1 MTQQPWGQPAPV
13 QQFPQPDPW
22 GQQAPAQPGYA
33 QQAPA
38 QPPGDGFA
46 FNSAAPATGGGENP
60 RIAQLEGRLVLIR
73 PLSYDPMAQGFGSNP
88 PGPQIIADCLVLDGP
103 PITGALNGQTN
114 QITPFTD
121 GPRSVPF
128 YVSTL
133 YLRQKAVISQLENH
147 VPSRPMLLN
156 RIGKGVARGSNSAPF
171 LLLEAT
177 PEDNAAAAGVAA
189 MVGATSVQELW
200 DKVKAASAPAPAP
213 APVAFGGAGAP
224 QGYPQAVQNQQP
236 PAPAQPWGQQA
247 TAQQPPPAAYPQQ
260 GPPAAPWQQPAQAPW
275 PQQ

>member
-1 MTQQPWGQPAPV
+1 MTQQPWGQPAPA
-13 QQFPQPDPW
+13 QQFPQADPW
-22 GQQAPAQPGYA
+22 GQQAPAQQY

-38 QPPGDGFA
+38 QPAADGLA

-60 RIAQLEGRLVLIR
+60 RIAQLEGRLILIR

-114 QITPFTD
+114 QIIPFTD
-121 GPRSVPF
+121 GPRSAPF

-133 YLRQKAVISQLENH
+133 YLRQKVVISQLENH
-147 VPSRPMLLN
+147 VPTRPMLLN
-156 RIGKGVARGSNSAPF
+156 RVGKGVARGSNSAPY

-177 PEDNAAAAGVAA
+177 PEDNAVAAGVAA
-189 MVGATSVQELW
+189 MVGASTVQELW
-200 DKVKAASAPAPAP
+200 DRVKAASTPAT

-224 QGYPQAVQNQQP
+224 PVQQVQQQGPPPGYGQQP
-236 PAPAQPWGQQA
+236 PAQPWGPA
-247 TAQQPPPAAYPQQ
+247 PVQQPAPAPYPHQ